1 MTMEFYSM
9 QTNVASSTVVLT
21 LIFMTFVVNNVDST
35 ENVTPTW
42 SVAINDNS
50 SHLCNLATDGQKT
63 VFAGDTVE
71 ICQAKLITY
80 NTTGALLQIAVV
92 ISPNTF
98 LYAER
103 KGDLLNCQNRYTVIA
118 DVGYCIHLFRHTEIQ
133 LFLHGNTTIFINE
146 ISVNRSASTCSN
158 QNDDQI
164 EVNPAASQT
173 KYCQIKEFNR
183 SVSCNHFSDN
193 SCYFY
198 DFPHNCDAALNDI
211 EVIFQCYD
219 DSISSNYT
227 ALLIYPIGAVLLDL
241 TVQNIVGISGSPFGR
256 VRNLKTL
263 VLDYNKL
270 SYLDPQTLKDLSTL
284 TFLSLSGN
292 RLAALHVQLFAQLSM
307 LQTLYLDDNSI
318 ESLQLGIFQNLRSL
332 RALYL
337 DENNL
342 IFLHKDLFSNLTKL
356 TRLSIASNMIFNIAT
371 DLFKDLPN
379 LTSLYLHKNQVISL
393 DTYIFSTTRYIIRL
407 DLAYNNLTILPR
419 QLFKGLNKLDR
430 LFLNDNEITSLDRD
444 TFTETPMLNILNLAH
459 NALTYLPSEL
469 FNGLS
474 NLEYLFLNNNKITLL
489 GVNLVNDNMKLMWL
503 VLHRNSLSLLPY
515 ELFHGL
521 NLLHVVHLERNHI
534 LSFGE
539 GMFKNTTNLYT
550 LNLAKNVLSNLPD
563 EFLKGLTKLDNLDLH
578 GNQIYYLKAGLFQD
592 TLNLHSLVLDDNKLA
607 MLPDGLFQKL
617 TKLRILSLRR
627 NRLTSLP
634 STIFASLTSLESLF
648 LQDNY
653 MTTIHHHILH
663 GLKGLRHLNLSN
675 AYIDILDFDLF
686 QDIRKLELLD
696 VSGNKLQSIPNI
708 NKLNQLTFIN
718 LQDNPLTTVTNET
731 FSNISKH
738 AYMIVSQPEICECYV
753 SRDVSCNALDD
764 ISPYLTCS
772 RLLSDRILVVVM
784 WIIGLNAL
792 CGNIF
797 VLSYRKVKHDQ
808 KKIQTFLLSNLAMSD
823 LLMGVYMLL
832 IASADIYFGEYFPMQ
847 AENWRSGITC
857 KVAGTISI
865 VSSEASVFFLTLISI
880 DRFINIKYPYSDRK
894 LRKKS
899 SAILA
904 SILWFTSLAL
914 GIVPSSL
921 GGNNRYVSFYDNS
934 HVCIGL
940 PLALTKSYSINL
952 DKRSIFS
959 GRDIWHVFFIC
970 NISWP
975 QLHLLL
981 GHITML
987 YRDCKGCIQVVEV
1000 CRN

>member
-1 MTMEFYSM
+1 
-9 QTNVASSTVVLT
+9 
-21 LIFMTFVVNNVDST
+21 
-35 ENVTPTW
+35 
-42 SVAINDNS
+42 
-50 SHLCNLATDGQKT
+50 
-63 VFAGDTVE
+63 
-71 ICQAKLITY
+71 
-80 NTTGALLQIAVV
+80 
-92 ISPNTF
+92 
-98 LYAER
+98 
-103 KGDLLNCQNRYTVIA
+103 
-118 DVGYCIHLFRHTEIQ
+118 
-133 LFLHGNTTIFINE
+133 
-146 ISVNRSASTCSN
+146 
-158 QNDDQI
+158 
-164 EVNPAASQT
+164 
-173 KYCQIKEFNR
+173 
-183 SVSCNHFSDN
+183 
-193 SCYFY
+193 
-198 DFPHNCDAALNDI
+198 
-211 EVIFQCYD
+211 
-219 DSISSNYT
+219 
-227 ALLIYPIGAVLLDL
+227 
-241 TVQNIVGISGSPFGR
+241 
-256 VRNLKTL
+256 
-263 VLDYNKL
+263 
-270 SYLDPQTLKDLSTL
+270 
-284 TFLSLSGN
+284 
-292 RLAALHVQLFAQLSM
+292 
-307 LQTLYLDDNSI
+307 
-318 ESLQLGIFQNLRSL
+318 
-332 RALYL
+332 
-337 DENNL
+337 
-342 IFLHKDLFSNLTKL
+342 
-356 TRLSIASNMIFNIAT
+356 
-371 DLFKDLPN
+371 
-379 LTSLYLHKNQVISL
+379 
-393 DTYIFSTTRYIIRL
+393 
-407 DLAYNNLTILPR
+407 
-419 QLFKGLNKLDR
+419 
-430 LFLNDNEITSLDRD
+430 
-444 TFTETPMLNILNLAH
+444 
-459 NALTYLPSEL
+459 
-469 FNGLS
+469 
-474 NLEYLFLNNNKITLL
+474 
-489 GVNLVNDNMKLMWL
+489 
-503 VLHRNSLSLLPY
+503 
-515 ELFHGL
+515 
-521 NLLHVVHLERNHI
+521 
-534 LSFGE
+534 
-539 GMFKNTTNLYT
+539 
-550 LNLAKNVLSNLPD
+550 
-563 EFLKGLTKLDNLDLH
+563 
-578 GNQIYYLKAGLFQD
+578 
-592 TLNLHSLVLDDNKLA
+592 
-607 MLPDGLFQKL
+607 
-617 TKLRILSLRR
+617 
-627 NRLTSLP
+627 
-634 STIFASLTSLESLF
+634 
-648 LQDNY
+648 

-675 AYIDILDFDLF
+675 AYIDILDFYLF

-823 LLMGVYMLL
+823 LLMGVMLL

-904 SILWFTSLAL
+904 SILWFTLLAL

-959 GRDIWHVFFIC
+959 GFFWYEKQLVKSEYLGETSGMYFSSAIFLGLNFIC
-970 NISWP
+970 
-975 QLHLLL
+975 LL